1 MKDVLKELF
10 VSTLGELSLG
20 PVMRSRIVCED
31 GVLAVGNDRFE
42 LAGFK
47 KVIVV
52 AVGKAAAP
60 MAATFG
66 EIVASRRVSGV
77 IVTPVAEH
85 DAPPYFLR
93 YVGGHPYPNEQ
104 SVHGARVVR
113 ELVEDLNQNHL
124 VVYLLSGG
132 GSACFE
138 QPAFEELSLADL
150 QGLNRALV
158 TCGADIVEMN
168 VVRKHFSAV
177 KGGRLAIEAH
187 PARQVT
193 LYVSDVPLDQS
204 SSVASGPTMPDE
216 STAEDCYGVIER
228 RGLRGLLPRAIGRIL
243 DERRL
248 DETPKPDDSRFA
260 NSTWH
265 SLLDNSHAVGAVANR
280 AGELG
285 WRLETDLSVDDAA
298 VGEAVQRLLGRLARL
313 RAENPERPAAVL
325 TGGELSCPVIGAGQG
340 GRNQAFVLE
349 CVQAIAG
356 QKISVISA
364 GTDGI
369 DGNSPAAGAVADGT
383 TLSRAQALGMDP
395 ADFHQRSDSFHF
407 FDRLGDALIT
417 GPTGNNVRD
426 IRLLVAW

>member
-20 PVMRSRIVCED
+20 PVMRSRIGCED
-31 GVLAVGNDRFE
+31 GVLAVGEDKID
-42 LAGFK
+42 LAQYK

-52 AVGKAAAP
+52 AIGKAAAP
-60 MAATFG
+60 MATTFA
-66 EIVASRRVSGV
+66 EIVEPRRVSGV
-77 IVTPVAEH
+77 IVTPVVEH
-85 DAPPYFLR
+85 DAPRYFLK

-113 ELVEDLNQNHL
+113 ELVADLNEKHL

-138 QPAFEELSLADL
+138 QPVFDELSLADL

-177 KGGRLAIEAH
+177 KGGRLGVDAS
-187 PARQVT
+187 PARQLT
-193 LYVSDVPLDQS
+193 LYVSDVPSEQA

-216 STAEDCYGVIER
+216 STVDHCYEVIKRRQLKLPESIER
-228 RGLRGLLPRAIGRIL
+228 IL
-243 DERRL
+243 NERRVT
-248 DETPKPDDSRFA
+248 ETPKQDDPRFA
-260 NSTWH
+260 LSSWYC
-265 SLLDNSHAVGAVANR
+265 LLDNSHALLAVESR
-280 AGELG
+280 VRELG
-285 WRLETDLSVDDAA
+285 WVLETDLSVDDAP
-298 VGEAVQRLLGRLARL
+298 VEEAVKRLYARL
-313 RAENPERPAAVL
+313 MKLKAEHNNRPVAVL
-325 TGGELSCPVIGAGQG
+325 TGGELSCPVIGDGNG

-349 CVQAIAG
+349 CA
-356 QKISVISA
+356 KILAPNTAVVSA

-369 DGNSPAAGAVADGT
+369 DGNSPAAGAVADGS
-383 TLSRAQALGMDP
+383 TLSRAGAVGMDP
-395 ADFHQRSDSFHF
+395 LDYYERSDSFHF
-407 FDRLGDALIT
+407 FDRIGDAIIT